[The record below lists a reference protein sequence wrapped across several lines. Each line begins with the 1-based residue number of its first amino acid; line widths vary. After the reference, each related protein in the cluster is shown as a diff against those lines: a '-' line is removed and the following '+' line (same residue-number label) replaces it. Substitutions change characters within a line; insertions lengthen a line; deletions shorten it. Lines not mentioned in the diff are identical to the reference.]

1 MSYATLP
8 QFSLLQ
14 VSGPDSERFLQ
25 GQLTCDVVAL
35 QDKQWTLGA
44 CCTAKGRMVANF
56 VIARQNDGFWLR
68 LPNERIAALKQ
79 HLSKYIVFFKAE
91 MHEHNQDYR
100 IEGYIPEAITPT
112 LLTQA
117 QPWQTTDRGMELAWP
132 DGRKELWLA
141 QAENSEEVENSA
153 WALADINQ
161 GLVWVTA
168 STHEAWLPQNINWPQ
183 QGGVSFKKG
192 CYTGQEIVAR
202 LQFLGANKKHVV
214 QIESTDSLEL
224 APLQKLEDNQ
234 GKNIGEVLAWLKTTG
249 LALVNA
255 EPPLSQCQAQGQILQ
270 ISAVLGADE

>member
-1 MSYATLP
+1 MSYTALS
-8 QFSLLQ
+8 QFSLLH
-14 VSGPDSERFLQ
+14 VGGPDSERFLQ

-56 VIARQNDGFWLR
+56 VIARQGEDFWLR
-68 LPNERIAALKQ
+68 LPNEQVAALKQ
-79 HLSKYIVFFKAE
+79 HLSKYIVFFKAK

-100 IEGYIPEAITPT
+100 VAGFIPKALTPT

-117 QPWQTTDRGMELAWP
+117 QPWQETEQGMELTWP
-132 DGRKELWLA
+132 DGRKELWLN
-141 QAENSEEVENSA
+141 QAASPEAGNNA

-168 STHEAWLPQNINWPQ
+168 STQEAWLPQNINWPQ

-202 LQFLGANKKHVV
+202 LQFLGTSKKQVV
-214 QIESTDSLEL
+214 RIESAECLEL

-234 GKNIGEVLAWLKTTG
+234 GKSIGEVLAWLDTTG

-255 EPPLSQCQAQGQILQ
+255 EPPLSQCQAQGQELQ
-270 ISAVLGADE
+270 ISAALGADE